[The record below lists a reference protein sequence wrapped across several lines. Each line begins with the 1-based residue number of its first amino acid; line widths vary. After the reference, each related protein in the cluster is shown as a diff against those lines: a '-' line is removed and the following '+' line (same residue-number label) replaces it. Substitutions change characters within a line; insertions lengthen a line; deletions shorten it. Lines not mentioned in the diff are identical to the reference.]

1 MSADIFQERFLAR
14 ENPAWWDYEGNFT
27 FPEDRD
33 FTCTEAVSEARLDY
47 EMKKVPNYVRVDG
60 EEVETGYYSVV
71 REPLAGEDEPK
82 VFQGNVSDQYGLLQ
96 NMDIARILDDVSKKW
111 PVETVGALGDGER
124 MFIVLDADK
133 TDVGPSGDTVTGYY
147 LVTDNKVGG
156 GRLTAA
162 FTPTRVVCMNT
173 LKVGL
178 SSANVRID
186 LEHTSDVEEQ
196 LKLVNDLMQD
206 LRDGQS
212 STWDA
217 FDEMARFKVATEDL
231 NRMLEEVYPVPEP
244 AQSVR
249 TMMELESDMSDLSE
263 GQKELV
269 RQNLESFERRR
280 DAQKELQEE
289 ARRRYNAFN
298 SRNPQVAGTAW
309 AAYNAIAESESWRES
324 TNESIRA
331 RSVLLGERGKTI
343 ETAFDQTMEM
353 VG

>member
-1 MSADIFQERFLAR
+1 MSANIFADRFLAR
-14 ENPAWWDYEGNFT
+14 NKPAWWDHEGNFT
-27 FPEDRD
+27 FPEDRKL
-33 FTCTEAVSEARLDY
+33 TTTEAVSEAGLDY
-47 EMKKVPNYVRVDG
+47 ELKKVPSYVRAGG

-82 VFQGNVSDQYGLLQ
+82 VFRGNVSDQYGLLQ
-96 NMDIARILDDVSKKW
+96 NMDIARILEDVSNTW
-111 PVETVGALGDGER
+111 PVETVGALNNGER

-133 TDVGPSGDTVTGYY
+133 ADIGPANETVTGYY

-173 LKVGL
+173 LQVGL

-186 LEHTSDVEEQ
+186 LEHTSDVEKQ
-196 LKLVNDLMQD
+196 LELVNDLMQD
-206 LRDGQS
+206 MRNGQS
-212 STWDA
+212 QTWDA
-217 FDEMARFKVATEDL
+217 FETMANTQFTMEDF
-231 NRMLEEVYPVPEP
+231 EVVLDQVYTIPEP
-244 AQSVR
+244 TANVR
-249 TMMELESDMSDLSE
+249 TMMDLKSNMSQLDE

-269 RQNLESFERRR
+269 RNNLESFERRR
-280 DAQKELQEE
+280 DQQKALQEE
-289 ARRRYNAFN
+289 ATERFKAFG
-298 SRNPQVAGTAW
+298 SRNSQVAETAW

-343 ETAFDQTMEM
+343 EEAFDATMDM
-353 VG
+353 VA